1 MYSYAEAVPDM
12 KTASWIQAHIHAYSY
27 FGGVTRILTP
37 DNAKVAVVKNTRAE
51 LILNRSYQE
60 MAEYYGTAIVPARP
74 VSPKDKASVEGTVG
88 VLSTWI
94 VASLRNDKFFSFQE
108 LNEAIRIKLDEFNSR
123 PFQKRKGCRLSAF
136 EEEEKAFLLPL
147 PSTPYETAVWSS
159 ETVQPDYLVTAG
171 GCRYSIPYEYI
182 GRKVDIRTTEK
193 CVEVF
198 YHNQRIASHVRVF
211 NTADPVYVP
220 EHMPEAHRRYLNYN
234 EESFRQWAEDIGPS
248 TGTVIRTFLHAHRT
262 PQQGYKS
269 CASMMK
275 LADRFTPARLEAACA
290 KALTYTPNPS
300 LKNITTILRNGQ
312 DKVKNGTPPRTT
324 GSHGLTRRAAREKG
338 GVQA

>member
-1 MYSYAEAVPDM
+1 M
-12 KTASWIQAHIHAYSY
+12 KAASWIQAHIHAYSY

-37 DNAKVAVVKNTRAE
+37 DNAKVAVVKNTRTE

-147 PSTPYETAVWSS
+147 PSV
-159 ETVQPDYLVTAG
+159 
-171 GCRYSIPYEYI
+171 YS
-182 GRKVDIRTTEK
+182 GSVVKTN
-193 CVEVF
+193 F
-198 YHNQRIASHVRVF
+198 YAI
-211 NTADPVYVP
+211 
-220 EHMPEAHRRYLNYN
+220 YN
-234 EESFRQWAEDIGPS
+234 ESGECMFFS
-248 TGTVIRTFLHAHRT
+248 
-262 PQQGYKS
+262 
-269 CASMMK
+269 
-275 LADRFTPARLEAACA
+275 
-290 KALTYTPNPS
+290 
-300 LKNITTILRNGQ
+300 
-312 DKVKNGTPPRTT
+312 
-324 GSHGLTRRAAREKG
+324 
-338 GVQA
+338 